1 MALASND
8 INTKTNFDPESVIM
22 PFLVWKHSSGILW
35 LLLPCMKKKPGTLSK
50 YKICPR
56 IN

>member
-1 MALASND
+1 MALPSND

-35 LLLPCMKKKPGTLSK
+35 LLLPCMKKKAGTLSK